1 LTNRSDS
8 NASFEALIRPELQ
21 RLYRLAYRLSGTVG
35 DAEDLVQT
43 VLIKAYERRREL
55 SSIDG
60 LGAWLARVMYNAFVD
75 DIRRHRRHR
84 FAVVP
89 LEDAVRQPD
98 DAAALASPAL
108 QPSQAQERDT
118 LRITLRNAL
127 AELSI
132 EHRTVVLMHDSEGYT
147 LEEIQ
152 RITGIPIGTLKSRLH
167 RARARLRALLDDGT
181 ISAAR
186 TLSE

>member
-1 LTNRSDS
+1 LTDRNDSD
-8 NASFEALIRPELQ
+8 ASFEALVRPELQ
-21 RLYRLAYRLSGTVG
+21 RLYRLAYRLSGAAN
-35 DAEDLVQT
+35 DAEDLVQN

-75 DIRRHRRHR
+75 DLRRHKRRR
-84 FAVVP
+84 FTVVP
-89 LEDAVRQPD
+89 LDDALDQPH
-98 DAAALASPAL
+98 DAAALASSGL
-108 QPSQAQERDT
+108 QPSQLQERHT
-118 LRITLRNAL
+118 LRVALAKAL

-152 RITGIPIGTLKSRLH
+152 QITGIPIGTLKSRLH
-167 RARARLRALLDDGT
+167 RARARLRSLLDDGT